1 MAEFFSAATSFITG
15 CAEFFEIQIPFIHIT
30 FFQLFASVLLVKVV
44 IAAIKVIFGLD
55 HSGDEA

>member
-1 MAEFFSAATSFITG
+1 MAEFFSAATSFFTG

-30 FFQLFASVLLVKVV
+30 FFELFAAALIVRVI

-55 HSGDEA
+55 HSGDDA